1 MRVTSLPYVLTGC
14 VPLKG
19 VPPVRRAPTNQ
30 KQSYRLVI
38 GKTLHSVVKTIR
50 ITRPSRNDELKLLE
64 YGKSSVVSPVALPCT
79 LAHHGTY
86 ATPACVVAVLAEPGG
101 EAERA
106 TLL

>member
-1 MRVTSLPYVLTGC
+1 M
-14 VPLKG
+14 
-19 VPPVRRAPTNQ
+19 RRAPTNQ

-64 YGKSSVVSPVALPCT
+64 YGKSSVVSVVAVQLPCT